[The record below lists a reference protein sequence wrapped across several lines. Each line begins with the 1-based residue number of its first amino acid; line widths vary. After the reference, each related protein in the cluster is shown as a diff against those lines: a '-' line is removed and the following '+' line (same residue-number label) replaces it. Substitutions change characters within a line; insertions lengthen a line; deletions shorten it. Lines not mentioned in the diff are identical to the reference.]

1 MDLMP
6 ENPIQEKKKRKVS
19 VPLVI
24 VLVLMVILIIAAVG
38 IWIYAQSLKDQLFKV
53 SIDGLQNSKA
63 SNEEGLFLIQDG
75 KVYTSISNICSYVG
89 YIYYPGGYK
98 QFSEDRTK
106 CYVNNSKEIVTF
118 ASGSNEIVK
127 YPRYRRFTTTDF

>member
-6 ENPIQEKKKRKVS
+6 ENPIQEKKKGKVS